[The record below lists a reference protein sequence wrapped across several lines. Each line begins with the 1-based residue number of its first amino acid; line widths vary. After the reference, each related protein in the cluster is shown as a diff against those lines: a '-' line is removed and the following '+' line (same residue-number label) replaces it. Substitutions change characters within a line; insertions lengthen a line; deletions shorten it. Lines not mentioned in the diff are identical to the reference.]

1 MEQAR
6 NCVWIITWF
15 KGIES
20 GTDIQAYFTFLY
32 TKYKTNYKK
41 KSKI

>member
-15 KGIES
+15 KDIES

-32 TKYKTNYKK
+32 TKCKTHLKK
-41 KSKI
+41 NSKI